1 MEVYGIMVKK
11 IAIVSLSSGILG
23 EEFAKHEVEIGIKR
37 LEEYGLEIKMMSHAQ
52 RGIEYVKNHPKD
64 RAEDLLTAFA
74 DDSIDMII
82 TAIGGDDTYRLLPFL
97 FDNDELKKVINSKI
111 FLGFSDTTVNHLM
124 LHKVGLNTF
133 YGQAFLPD
141 ICEFEPNML
150 PYSAK
155 FFEELIHTGRIS
167 EIRPSDIWYEE
178 RKDWSPAAIGTLKVK
193 HENQGFQLLQ
203 GNSVFEGEIL
213 GGCLE
218 SFYDLFDGSRYPDS
232 VKLCEKYGLFPDL
245 IEWKGKILLL
255 ETSEEQPVPELYRD
269 MLIVLKNTGVF
280 DVISG
285 VLCGKPMDELYFEE
299 YKKIIV
305 EVIDNPNLPIVANI
319 NIGHATPRCIIPFG
333 VNAVVDANNQVIR
346 FVYED

>member
-1 MEVYGIMVKK
+1 MVKK

-37 LEEYGLEIKMMSHAQ
+37 LEEYGLEINIMPHAQ
-52 RGIEYVKNHPKD
+52 SGIEYVKNHPKE
-64 RAEDLLTAFA
+64 RAEDLLAAFA
-74 DDSIDMII
+74 DDSIDMIM

-97 FDNDELKKVINSKI
+97 FDNDELKEVINNKI

-124 LHKVGLNTF
+124 LHKAGLNTF

-141 ICEFEPNML
+141 VCELEPNML
-150 PYSAK
+150 PYSAQ
-155 FFEELIHTGRIS
+155 FFEELIHTGRIN
-167 EIRPSDIWYEE
+167 EIRPSDVWYEE

-203 GNSVFEGEIL
+203 GNSVFEGKIL

-218 SFYDLFDGSRYPDS
+218 SFYDLFDASRYPDS
-232 VKLCEKYGLFPDL
+232 VALCEKYELFPKLSD
-245 IEWKGKILLL
+245 WKGKILLL
-255 ETSEEQPVPELYRD
+255 ETSEEQPRPELFRD
-269 MLIVLKNTGVF
+269 MLIVLKKTGVF
-280 DVISG
+280 DVVSG

-299 YKKIIV
+299 YKKIMV
-305 EVIDNPNLPIVANI
+305 EVIDNPALPIVANI

-333 VNAVVDANNQVIR
+333 VNAIVDTNEQVIR
-346 FVYED
+346 FIYED

>member
-1 MEVYGIMVKK
+1 
-11 IAIVSLSSGILG
+11 
-23 EEFAKHEVEIGIKR
+23 
-37 LEEYGLEIKMMSHAQ
+37 MMPHTQS
-52 RGIEYVKNHPKD
+52 GIEYVKSHPKE
-64 RAEDLLTAFA
+64 RAEDLLAAFA

-97 FDNDELKKVINSKI
+97 FDNDELRKVINNKI

-124 LHKVGLNTF
+124 LHKAGLNTF
-133 YGQAFLPD
+133 YGQAFLSD
-141 ICEFEPNML
+141 VCEFEPNML

-155 FFEELIHTGRIS
+155 FFEELIYTSRIS
-167 EIRPSDIWYEE
+167 EIRPSDVWYEE

-203 GNSVFEGEIL
+203 GNSVFKGEIL

-218 SFYDLFDGSRYPDS
+218 SFYDLFDASRYLDS
-232 VKLCEKYGLFPDL
+232 VTLCEKYGLFPDL
-245 IEWKGKILLL
+245 IDWKGKILLL
-255 ETSEEQPVPELYRD
+255 ETSEEQPVPNLYRD
-269 MLIVLKNTGVF
+269 MLIVLKKTGVF
-280 DVISG
+280 DVVSG

-299 YKKIIV
+299 YMKIIV

-333 VNAVVDANNQVIR
+333 VNAIVDANEQVIR
-346 FVYED
+346 FIYED

>member
-1 MEVYGIMVKK
+1 MVKK
-11 IAIVSLSSGILG
+11 IAIVSLSAGILG
-23 EEFAKHEVEIGIKR
+23 EEFVKHEVEIGVKR
-37 LEEYGLEIKMMSHAQ
+37 LEEYGLDIKIMPHAKS
-52 RGIEYVKNHPKD
+52 GIEYVKNRPEE
-64 RAEDLLTAFA
+64 RADDLLAAFA
-74 DDSIDMII
+74 DDSIDMILN
-82 TAIGGDDTYRLLPFL
+82 AIGGDDTYRLLPFL
-97 FDNDELKKVINSKI
+97 FDDDALKKVVNNKI

-141 ICEFEPNML
+141 VCELESNML

-167 EIRPSDIWYEE
+167 EIRPSDVWYEE
-178 RKDWSPAAIGTLKVK
+178 RKDWSPAAIGALKVR

-218 SFYDLFDGSRYPDS
+218 SLYDLFDASRYPDS
-232 VKLCEKYGLFPDL
+232 VALCEKYELFPSISD
-245 IEWKGKILLL
+245 WKRKILLL
-255 ETSEEQPVPELYRD
+255 ETSEEQPEPALFRK
-269 MLIVLKNTGVF
+269 MLIVLKKTGVF
-280 DVISG
+280 DVVSG
-285 VLCGKPMDELYFEE
+285 VLFGKPMDELYFEE
-299 YKKIIV
+299 YKEIMV
-305 EVIDNPNLPIVANI
+305 EVIDNPELPIVANI

-333 VNAVVDANNQVIR
+333 VNAIVDANEQVIQ